1 MKHSN
6 VGELYEAR
14 TNPTNQFILV
24 CSYSYDRGKSVKKI
38 ERTQLLAL
46 KEMGYGQ
53 SCYAIDSMHKRE
65 MAIRTR
71 DLRLVNK
78 VMAEKIALLVGG
90 EIVDIAIDSATEWA
104 IMMQPLNNLRIYY
117 ILQRYNPEFEDEVIV
132 LYGKE
137 TASIGIPI
145 DDLYDFTR
153 LCANA
158 LVRAAKNSLPQI

>member
-1 MKHSN
+1 M
-6 VGELYEAR
+6 E
-14 TNPTNQFILV
+14 
-24 CSYSYDRGKSVKKI
+24 KI
-38 ERTQLLAL
+38 EKSQVLAM

-65 MAIRTR
+65 MAIRTK

-78 VMAEKIALLVGG
+78 AMAEKIALFVGG
-90 EIVDIAIDSATEWA
+90 KLVDLTLDSATDWA
-104 IMMQPLNNLRIYY
+104 IIMEPINNLRIYY
-117 ILQRYNPEFEDEVIV
+117 VLQRYSPEFEDEVIA

-137 TASIGIPI
+137 TANIGIPI

-158 LVRAAKNSLPQI
+158 LVRAAKNIPMLS